1 MRQQKWSAT
10 NLATAL
16 ASSDPMKAIAEL
28 VSRYWAR
35 EYQKELINL
44 LKGVFSADTMKDH
57 VLDISGKA
65 GKMLIFLLPASLTLF
80 SFWATRKTNLP
91 V

>member
-1 MRQQKWSAT
+1 
-10 NLATAL
+10 
-16 ASSDPMKAIAEL
+16 MKAIAEL
-28 VSRYWAR
+28 VSSYWAR

-65 GKMLIFLLPASLTLF
+65 GKNANISASAFIDALQLWAMHRTSLLA
-80 SFWATRKTNLP
+80 W
-91 V
+91 